1 MSDKSTA
8 NKKLSVSNVSLIWF
22 GAGISLAEILS
33 GASLAGLGFGKAMFA
48 TIIGHLIG
56 GALMFAAG
64 MIGARTG
71 KSAMETVKVSFGNY
85 GGLLFALLNVIQLL
99 GWTAIMIYDGAITAN
114 GIFGTGHRLWAVVI
128 GVLIVIWLL
137 IGLESL
143 GKINTVAMGL
153 LFILSIG
160 LCVVIFKGGDLI
172 GAEPDLEVLGGY
184 VPGFGGAVELAAAMP
199 ISWLPLISD
208 YTSNT
213 EKPFKATL
221 SGTVVYNLVSIF
233 MYMIGIGAV
242 LCLKSMDL
250 AEIMIAAGFGIAGML
265 IVIFSTVT
273 TTFLDAF
280 SAGMSFKS
288 ITGKISA
295 KAVAITVAV
304 LGMIAAMIWP
314 MDNITDFLYFIGS
327 VFTPMIGVM
336 IADFFIL
343 GSKGGE
349 VKFNF
354 ANLAV
359 WLIGFAVY
367 RGLLY
372 VDANPDA
379 VAPVLVSI
387 VGALGETVPCLIVT
401 MAATLCVGA
410 LKGKNKTK

>member
-1 MSDKSTA
+1 MENNT
-8 NKKLSVSNVSLIWF
+8 KKLSVSNVSLIWF

-33 GASLAGLGFGKAMFA
+33 GASLAGLGFGKAMLA

-114 GIFGTGHRLWAVVI
+114 GIFGTGHGVWAVVI
-128 GVLIVIWLL
+128 GVLIIVWLL

-143 GKINTVAMGL
+143 GKINTVAMAL
-153 LFILSIG
+153 LFILSIA
-160 LCVVIFKGGDLI
+160 LCVVIFSGGNVI
-172 GAEPDLEVLGGY
+172 GATPDLEVLGGY

-199 ISWLPLISD
+199 IAWLPLISD

-250 AEIMIAAGFGIAGML
+250 AEIMMAAGFGIAGML

-280 SAGMSFKS
+280 SAGMSFRS
-288 ITGKISA
+288 ITEKVSV
-295 KAVAITVAV
+295 KVVAIVVAALGTVAA
-304 LGMIAAMIWP
+304 IIWP
-314 MDNITDFLYFIGS
+314 MDNITNFLYFIGS

-343 GSKGGE
+343 RQKGENG
-349 VKFNF
+349 KFNF
-354 ANLAV
+354 ANLVV

-387 VGALGETVPCLIVT
+387 VGALGETIPCLAVMMI
-401 MAATLCVGA
+401 ATVVAGKI
-410 LKGKNKTK
+410 KGSANKKTK

>member
-1 MSDKSTA
+1 MENNT
-8 NKKLSVSNVSLIWF
+8 KKLSVSNVSLIWF

-33 GASLAGLGFGKAMFA
+33 GAGIAGLGFGKAMLA
-48 TIIGHLIG
+48 VIIGHLIG

-64 MIGARTG
+64 MIGAKTG

-114 GIFGTGHRLWAVVI
+114 GIFGTGHGVWAVVI
-128 GVLIVIWLL
+128 GVLIIVWLL

-143 GKINTVAMGL
+143 GKINTVAMAL
-153 LFILSIG
+153 LFILSIA
-160 LCVVIFKGGDLI
+160 LCVVIFSGGNVI
-172 GAEPDLEVLGGY
+172 GATPDLEVLGGY

-213 EKPFKATL
+213 EKPFRATL

-250 AEIMIAAGFGIAGML
+250 AEIMMAAGFGIAGML

-280 SAGMSFKS
+280 SAGMSFRS
-288 ITGKISA
+288 ITEKVSV
-295 KAVAITVAV
+295 KVVAIVVAALGTVAA
-304 LGMIAAMIWP
+304 IIWP
-314 MDNITDFLYFIGS
+314 MDNITNFLYFIGS

-343 GSKGGE
+343 RQKGENG
-349 VKFNF
+349 KFNF
-354 ANLAV
+354 ANLVV

-379 VAPVLVSI
+379 VAPFLASM
-387 VGALGETVPCLIVT
+387 VGALGETIPCLAVT
-401 MAATLCVGA
+401 MIATVVAGKI
-410 LKGKNKTK
+410 KGSANKNTK